1 MRIQLLYFMSLLF
14 MMTIC
19 YDLPGA
25 KTNLYIHVKKNT
37 IEIGE
42 YKGKHLCSK
51 KFKSYK
57 IDHIDKEEIKRY
69 LLGKE
74 EEIVLYYIHC
84 WLGNISFYNKSS
96 ISALQKLEGI
106 DKTISIKWEGK
117 GLNYHKNWIN
127 SKNEGR
133 KIGELFEYLVHS
145 PHKNNVLLCHSMG
158 HEVFTG
164 LYESLKPDEQ
174 YFKIIFMAS
183 ADLPKD
189 ILSNELKDLPGMTQ
203 DLYIYEH
210 NKDRFLQF
218 ATIVH
223 KQKRLGLPDTM
234 DSEVYQLISNLTII
248 NVTCLNGRNWIN
260 PSNHIYFKDHSGVR
274 EDMNDRLHSFT
285 CNKSKSRY

>member
-1 MRIQLLYFMSLLF
+1 
-14 MMTIC
+14 
-19 YDLPGA
+19 
-25 KTNLYIHVKKNT
+25 
-37 IEIGE
+37 
-42 YKGKHLCSK
+42 
-51 KFKSYK
+51 
-57 IDHIDKEEIKRY
+57 
-69 LLGKE
+69 
-74 EEIVLYYIHC
+74 
-84 WLGNISFYNKSS
+84 
-96 ISALQKLEGI
+96 
-106 DKTISIKWEGK
+106 
-117 GLNYHKNWIN
+117 
-127 SKNEGR
+127 
-133 KIGELFEYLVHS
+133 
-145 PHKNNVLLCHSMG
+145 MG

-189 ILSNELKDLPGMTQ
+189 ILSNELKDLPAMTQ